1 MRDIVD
7 DLLRLWHSG
16 RTGGLATIVRTVGTD
31 TFPVGSAMLVGP
43 EGQAYGTIGGG
54 PLEETVYEAAFQ
66 AARIGHRGLQRYAVA
81 TGRETSSLGDGTV
94 DIFTEPFSRRD
105 FPEFPTVA
113 AEIAAHRR
121 ITVFTVV
128 WNADPDVIGQHLI
141 TDKRHGT
148 ELIALPES
156 DIFVASFAPPP
167 RLIIFGAN
175 AFAAALT
182 TQARLIGYRVTI
194 CDARPDF
201 ASSSAFPGAEVV
213 TDWPHRYLNSLSAA
227 GEIDSDTAIVVL
239 AHDPKFEIPLLTI
252 ALRLPEL
259 GYLAAQG
266 DSITH
271 SRRMEDLRAGGFD
284 EATLARLHSPAG
296 LDLGART
303 PAEVA
308 VSIIG
313 ELLAARSGRTGRT
326 RSAPPP
332 PPATIAKAPARM
344 GL

>member
-16 RTGGLATIVRTVGTD
+16 RMGGLATIVRTVGTD
-31 TFPVGSAMLVGP
+31 SFPVGSALLVGP
-43 EGQAYGTIGGG
+43 DGAAHGTIGGG

-66 AARIGHRGLQRYAVA
+66 AARIGRRGLQRYNVA
-81 TGRETSSLGDGTV
+81 IGREVGSLGEGTV
-94 DIFTEPFSRRD
+94 DIFIEPFSRRD

-113 AEIAAHRR
+113 AEIAAHRQ

-128 WNADPDVIGQHLI
+128 WNSDPDVIGQHLI
-141 TDKRHGT
+141 TDKRHAT
-148 ELIALPES
+148 DLIALPES
-156 DIFVASFAPPP
+156 DVFVCSFAPPP

-182 TQARLIGYRVTI
+182 TQARMIGYRVTI

-201 ASSSAFPGAEVV
+201 ASASAFPGAEVV
-213 TDWPHRYLNSLSAA
+213 SDWPHRYLNSLTAA
-227 GEIDSDTAIVVL
+227 GEIDAGTAMVVL
-239 AHDPKFEIPLLTI
+239 SHDPKFEIPLLTI

-266 DSITH
+266 DPITH
-271 SRRMEDLRAGGFD
+271 ARRMEDLLAGGFD
-284 EATLARLHSPAG
+284 ETTLARLHSPAG
-296 LDLGART
+296 LDIGART

-308 VSIIG
+308 VSITA
-313 ELLAARSGRTGRT
+313 ELLATRSGRSGRA
-326 RSAPPP
+326 RSD
-332 PPATIAKAPARM
+332 PAVPKAPARM